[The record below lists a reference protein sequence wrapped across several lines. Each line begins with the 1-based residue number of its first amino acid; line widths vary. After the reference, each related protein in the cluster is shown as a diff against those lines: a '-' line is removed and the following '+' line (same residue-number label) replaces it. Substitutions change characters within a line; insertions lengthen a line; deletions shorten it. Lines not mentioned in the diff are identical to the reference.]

1 MQSSKHTVAADV
13 TPQPRSGQPLRVDLL
28 NTQQSDGGW
37 SLGDIVQWLF
47 GQGRHISDPCRLIS
61 GLGDALHEAGAP
73 LWRMRLALHVLHP
86 EVAAWGFTWVRGV
99 GASERR
105 IRHGF
110 ERTDDYIG
118 SPMQYVFE
126 KSQRFRRKLQNLTTD
141 DHSVLHALGAAGG
154 VDYVGVPLTLSNG
167 KVSCCF
173 VVVTDDKDGFGD
185 ADLCKLEALTEFL
198 APIIEAIITRDLAR
212 SLLDTY
218 VGPRTGERVL
228 RGLIKRGDGEIIRA
242 ALWYSDLR
250 DFTKLT
256 ENLSSE
262 QLLATLN
269 AYFELVAAAVTAR
282 RGEILRFIGDAML
295 IVFPAACEGGIKEA
309 ARDALD
315 SAQDAFSGL
324 AAFNHRRRHRGEP
337 ELRFG
342 VGLHVGEVI
351 YGNVGAPNRLDFTVM
366 GPAVNRTARLEGLTK
381 RLGAP
386 LLMSADFAQLM
397 ETPVRSLGTHE
408 MAGVTSLQEVFALE
422 EPRGTPSSRTEASCP
437 NPA

>member
-1 MQSSKHTVAADV
+1 MGV
-13 TPQPRSGQPLRVDLL
+13 TSRARSGQPLRVDLL
-28 NTQQSDGGW
+28 DTGRSGGGW
-37 SLGDIVQWLF
+37 SLGDVVQWLF
-47 GQGRHISDPCRLIS
+47 GQGRHISDPCQLIS

-73 LWRMRLALHVLHP
+73 VWRMRLALHVLHP
-86 EVAAWGFTWVRGV
+86 EVAAWGFTWIRGI

-118 SPMQYVFE
+118 SPMEYVFE
-126 KSQRFRRKLQNLTTD
+126 NSQRFRRKLQHLSAD
-141 DHSVLHALGAAGG
+141 DHTVLHALATSGA
-154 VDYVGVPLTLSNG
+154 VDYVGIPLTLSNG
-167 KVSCCF
+167 GVSCCF
-173 VVVTDDKDGFGD
+173 IVATDDKEGFGD

-228 RGLIKRGDGEIIRA
+228 RGLIKRGDGEVIRA

-256 ENLSSE
+256 ENLTSE

-324 AAFNHRRRHRGEP
+324 AAFNHRRRHRGEV

-381 RLGAP
+381 RLGVP
-386 LLMSADFAQLM
+386 MLMSADFVQLIEM
-397 ETPVRSLGTHE
+397 PNRSFGTHE
-408 MAGVTSLQEVFALE
+408 MAGVRSPQEVFALE
-422 EPRGTPSSRTEASCP
+422 EHAETRSARTEASCH
-437 NPA
+437 NPP